1 MRAAPAGREDRQKGC
16 KNISNEQSKIV
27 IAGLD
32 PAIHPGGAS
41 VMAGYIYV
49 LASRRR
55 GTLYV
60 GVTNDLVR
68 RVHEHR
74 SGLSEG
80 FSGRYCVK
88 NLVYLATYDDMRTA
102 IQREK
107 NIKHWARKWKRSHDR
122 ARPPSGSGSIFVLP
136 R

>member
-1 MRAAPAGREDRQKGC
+1 
-16 KNISNEQSKIV
+16 
-27 IAGLD
+27 
-32 PAIHPGGAS
+32 
-41 VMAGYIYV
+41 MAGYIYV

-74 SGLSEG
+74 SGLSGG

-88 NLVYLATYDDMRTA
+88 KFVYFETYDDMRTA

-107 NIKHWARKWKRSHDR
+107 NIKHWARKWKIAMIERDNPDWIDLFAAIASE
-122 ARPPSGSGSIFVLP
+122 
-136 R
+136 

>member
-1 MRAAPAGREDRQKGC
+1 
-16 KNISNEQSKIV
+16 
-27 IAGLD
+27 
-32 PAIHPGGAS
+32 
-41 VMAGYIYV
+41 MAGYIYV

-88 NLVYLATYDDMRTA
+88 NFVYLATYDDMRTA

-107 NIKHWARKWKRSHDR
+107 NIKHWARKWKITMIERDNPDWIDLF
-122 ARPPSGSGSIFVLP
+122 AAIAAE
-136 R
+136 